1 MILLSLWALLAVAA
15 VIAVTI
21 AVSRAQGRIVV
32 VDVAWGLMFL
42 AAALVVA
49 LVGDGTSWRRW
60 LLLALVGVWSL
71 RLAWHIGRRLGIHH
85 SSGSREDPR
94 YEALMDG
101 HDFSYALGRVFLVQA
116 VAAFVISWPVIAG
129 AGSTVDWPVLVW
141 IGVAVWAIGLF
152 FESVGDHQLSA
163 YRAKPRDQRPQVLD
177 TGLWAWTRH
186 PNYFG
191 DACIWWGLWLA
202 GGLASGWLPGLI
214 TIVSPALMTLFV
226 RNISGAKLLEK
237 TMSQRPGWDEY
248 AARVPMFFPR
258 PPRRR

>member
-1 MILLSLWALLAVAA
+1 LALVALAAVAV

-42 AAALVVA
+42 AAAVVVA
-49 LVGDGTSWRRW
+49 ILGDGTPWRRW
-60 LLLALVGVWSL
+60 VLLALVGLWAL
-71 RLAWHIGRRLGIHH
+71 RLAWHIGRRLGTHH
-85 SSGSREDPR
+85 SAGSREDPR
-94 YEALMDG
+94 YEALMGDHG
-101 HDFSYALGRVFLVQA
+101 FSYALVRVFLVQA
-116 VAAFVISWPVIAG
+116 VAAFVISWPIIAG
-129 AGSTVDWPVLVW
+129 GGSDVAWPVFVW
-141 IGVAVWAIGLF
+141 LGVVVWAIGLF
-152 FESVGDHQLSA
+152 FEAVGDHQLSA
-163 YRAKPRDQRPQVLD
+163 YRAQPRSDRPPVLD

-202 GGLASGWLPGLI
+202 GGLASGWLPGLV
-214 TIVSPALMTLFV
+214 TLVSPVLMTLFV
-226 RNISGAKLLEK
+226 RNLSGAKLLER

-258 PPRRR
+258 PPRR

>member
-1 MILLSLWALLAVAA
+1 VIELSLWALLAVAV
-15 VIAVTI
+15 VISVTI

-42 AAALVVA
+42 AVAVVVA
-49 LVGDGTSWRRW
+49 IVGDGTPWRRW
-60 LLLALVGVWSL
+60 LLLALVGLWSL
-71 RLAWHIGRRLGIHH
+71 RLAWHIGRRLGTHH
-85 SSGSREDPR
+85 EDPR
-94 YEALMDG
+94 YEALMGDHG
-101 HDFSYALGRVFLVQA
+101 FGYALQRVFLVQA

-129 AGSTVDWPVLVW
+129 AGSSVEWPVLVW
-141 IGVAVWAIGLF
+141 VGLVVWAIGLF
-152 FESVGDHQLSA
+152 FEAVGDAQLSA
-163 YRAKPRDQRPQVLD
+163 YRAQPRDERPPVLD

-191 DACIWWGLWLA
+191 DACIWWGLWLV

-214 TIVSPALMTLFV
+214 TVVSPALMTLFV
-226 RNISGAKLLEK
+226 RNLSGAKLLER

-258 PPRRR
+258 PPRR